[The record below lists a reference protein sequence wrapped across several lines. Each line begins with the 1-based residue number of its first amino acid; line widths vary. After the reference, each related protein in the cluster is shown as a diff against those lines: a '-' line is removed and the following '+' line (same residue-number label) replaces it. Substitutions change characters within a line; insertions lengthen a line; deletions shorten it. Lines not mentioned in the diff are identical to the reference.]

1 MAFQFINK
9 IAKGLSFLLTIVMF
23 TSCESVNDERIPPV
37 AVYIDLS
44 GQGTWDT
51 YGVHGYG
58 QHTRFIKQERI
69 PANFPYTALSYTGFG
84 GVLLISGRS
93 GDDYNSP
100 LAYDLACP
108 VEAKNDVRL
117 SFDNQTFEAYCPKCH
132 SRFDICENNGAPISG
147 EAKSRNYGLKRY
159 KVNPHQMG
167 GYTITH

>member
-1 MAFQFINK
+1 MTR
-9 IAKGLSFLLTIVMF
+9 IAKWVILLLTICMI

-44 GQGTWDT
+44 NQGTWDT

-58 QHTRFIKQERI
+58 QNTRFIKQERI
-69 PANFPYTALSYTGFG
+69 PANYPYSTLTYTGFG

-108 VEAKNDVRL
+108 VEAKNNVRL
-117 SFDNQTFEAYCPKCH
+117 SIDRQTFEAYCPKCH
-132 SRFDICENNGAPISG
+132 SRFDVCENNGAPISG
-147 EAKSRNYGLKRY
+147 EALSRNYGLQRY
-159 KVNPHQMG
+159 KVNRAQMG
-167 GYTITH
+167 GYIITR